1 MLKIITTVRE
11 ETESIRVHL
20 YGQFTEEYVPEVEK
34 VLSGR
39 DACPRKV
46 VLELSHVTF
55 VDREAMRFLCG
66 TKSRNISVENVP
78 SYVTRWIEQ
87 ENRCGPAPTPALRKK

>member
-20 YGQFTEEYVPEVEK
+20 YGEFTGEYVPEVEK
-34 VLSGR
+34 VLVGQGT
-39 DACPRKV
+39 CPRKV
-46 VLELSHVTF
+46 VLDLTHVTL
-55 VDREAMRFLCG
+55 VDREAMKFLCG
-66 TKSRNISVENVP
+66 AMSRDIALENAP

-87 ENRCGPAPTPALRKK
+87 ESRCGPASTPAPRKK

>member
-20 YGQFTEEYVPEVEK
+20 YGQFTGEYVPEVEK
-34 VLSGR
+34 VLAGQ
-39 DACPRKV
+39 DACPWKV
-46 VLELSHVTF
+46 VLDLLHVTF
-55 VDREAMRFLCG
+55 VDREAMKFLCG
-66 TKSRNISVENVP
+66 TKSREIAVENIP

-87 ENRCGPAPTPALRKK
+87 EFRCGPASTPDLRKK